1 MGLIYNNKL
10 IWDSGEISDGTSLYD
25 FNGKRLGLSGSLD
38 LASGSGPYYQVV
50 TKRGN
55 SISLKNSINDC
66 SNGISITF
74 DTTTID
80 FNDDGS
86 VSNNTYSNLSF
97 SSNPIRVSKESLQNS
112 TSVNNTKGGGS
123 HSLTVKASDKTVYFS
138 TDGKDGTLVDSYS
151 MYQPGS
157 MIVIKSI
164 VSY

>member
-10 IWDSGEISDGTSLYD
+10 IWDSGEIPDGTSLYD
-25 FNGKRLGLSGSLD
+25 FNGKRLGLSGSYD
-38 LASGSGPYYQVV
+38 LASGSGPNYQVV

-55 SISLKNSINDC
+55 SISLKSSINDC

-74 DTTTID
+74 DTTSII
-80 FNDDGS
+80 FDDNTS

-112 TSVNNTKGGGS
+112 TIVNDTSGGGS
-123 HSLTVKASDKTVYFS
+123 YSLTVKASDKTVYFS
-138 TDGKDGTLVDSYS
+138 TDGKDGTLLDFYS
-151 MYQPGS
+151 IYQGGQ

>member
-86 VSNNTYSNLSF
+86 VSNNTYSGLSF

-112 TSVNNTKGGGS
+112 TRVNDNNNS
-123 HSLTVKASDKTVYFS
+123 DSCSLTVKASDKTVYFS
-138 TDGKDGTLVDSYS
+138 TDGKDGTFISQGIS
-151 MYQPGS
+151 
-157 MIVIKSI
+157 IITIKSI